1 VVVRESW
8 AVVSGAEIE
17 ERVSQSKQRT
27 AGLDDKSR
35 VRSGAFQSRQALSS
49 VAMGKSTI
57 QASNLN

>member
-27 AGLDDKSR
+27 AGLDDKCR
-35 VRSGAFQSRQALSS
+35 VLSS